1 MTPPLPIVPLLPEI
15 DRVLAARGVLVLQA
29 APGAGKTTR
38 VPPALLS
45 APWLSGRRILMV
57 EPRRLAA
64 MMAARRMAAERG
76 ESVGATVGY
85 RVRLERRIGPATRI
99 EVVTDG
105 IFTRLIQRDPALTD
119 YGLVVFDECHERS
132 LQTDL
137 GLALALET
145 RAALREDLRLLAMSA
160 TVDGAAYAGLLG
172 DAPVLVCPGRS
183 HPVSLHYWPDPARA
197 APNRGAVAHWQAA
210 VRRALAETAGGLL
223 VFLPGVPE
231 IRRLAGVLAD
241 AGLDAEVMVLPLYG
255 DQSPDAQQAAL
266 APAPPGRRKL
276 VLATAVAETSLT
288 LADIA
293 TVIDSG
299 WARTVRFD
307 PARAMEHLVTVP
319 VSRAAAEQRAGRAG
333 RQGPGV
339 CYRLYAERDFERAP
353 AQDEA
358 EIRQADL
365 AGLALDLAVWGV
377 TDPLDLRW
385 LDAPHPARFA
395 QARALLTALEA
406 LDGRGRITA
415 HGQALARLGVH
426 PRLAHLL
433 LRAREAGLGRLA
445 CRLAALIESRDPL
458 RQGQG
463 AISVDLR
470 DRLACFEAGG
480 RAGGDTLGRLEGQL
494 ARRLDLGEGD
504 EAMPDEH
511 SVGRLLAWAYPDRI
525 AQHQAP
531 GVYRLV
537 SGRRARLDPADRLAE
552 APYLVVARL
561 DGGATEARIH
571 LAAPVSLAVLREVTG
586 ARIVEDTAVGFE
598 PLLGAMVARRRQ
610 CLGSLVISESPLPRP
625 DPATLAEG
633 WIDYLSGAG
642 WERLPWRG
650 EAGRLRARLAC
661 MGRLAPGG
669 DWPAVDDATLR
680 ARLADWLGPFL
691 AGVTRLDQIDEQ
703 RVRTALATQ
712 IPSGG
717 LPRLERWLPTHVQTP
732 AGNRAGIDYTQD
744 PPVLAVKLQELFG
757 LAETPRLADGRLALQ
772 VHLLSPAGRPL
783 AITAD
788 LASFWKQAYPEV
800 KKQMRGRYPRHPWPD
815 DPLAATPTAR
825 AKPRV
830 KA

>member
-1 MTPPLPIVPLLPEI
+1 MTSPLPIVPLLPEI
-15 DRVLAARGVLVLQA
+15 DRVLAMRGVLVLQA

-38 VPPALLS
+38 VPPALLA
-45 APWLSGRRILMV
+45 APWLAGRRILMI

-64 MMAARRMAAERG
+64 VMAARRMAEERG
-76 ESVGATVGY
+76 ESVGETVGY
-85 RVRLERRIGPATRI
+85 RVRLEQRIGPATRI

-119 YGLVVFDECHERS
+119 YGLVIFDECHERS

-137 GLALALET
+137 GLALALES

-183 HPVSLHYWPDPARA
+183 HPVSLHYWPDPARTA
-197 APNRGAVAHWQAA
+197 QNRGAVAHWQAA
-210 VRRALAETAGGLL
+210 VRRALAETAGGIL

-231 IRRLAGVLAD
+231 IRRLAGVLAE
-241 AGLDAEVMVLPLYG
+241 AGLDADVMLLPLYG
-255 DQSPDAQQAAL
+255 DQSAAAQQAAL

-288 LADIA
+288 LADIT
-293 TVIDSG
+293 TVVDTG
-299 WARTVRFD
+299 WARAARFD

-333 RQGPGV
+333 RQGPGD

-353 AQDEA
+353 AQDEP

-365 AGLALDLAVWGV
+365 AGLALELAVWGV
-377 TDPLDLRW
+377 TDPTGLRW

-395 QARALLTALEA
+395 QARALLQA
-406 LDGRGRITA
+406 LDALDERGCITA
-415 HGQALARLGVH
+415 HGKAMARLGVH

-433 LRAREAGLGRLA
+433 LRAREVGLGRLA

-458 RQGQG
+458 RQGHDTVS
-463 AISVDLR
+463 ADVH

-480 RAGGDTLGRLEGQL
+480 RDGDTLKRLADQL
-494 ARRLDLGEGD
+494 ARRLGLGHAG
-504 EAMPDEH
+504 EAMPDAD
-511 SVGRLLAWAYPDRI
+511 SVGRLLACAYPDRI
-525 AQHQAP
+525 AQRQGP

-537 SGRRARLDPADRLAE
+537 SGRRARLDPADRLAG

-561 DGGATEARIH
+561 DAGETEARIH
-571 LAAPVSLAVLREVTG
+571 LAAPISLAALRELAG
-586 ARIVEDTAVGFE
+586 ARIVDDTVVGFDAA
-598 PLLGAMVARRRQ
+598 LGAMVTRRRQ

-625 DPATLAEG
+625 DPAVLADG
-633 WIDYLSGAG
+633 WTDFLSGPG
-642 WERLPWRG
+642 WERLPWSG
-650 EAGRLRARLAC
+650 EAARLRARLAF
-661 MGRLAPGG
+661 MGRLEPAG
-669 DWPAVDDATLR
+669 DWPQVDDAALQEN
-680 ARLADWLGPFL
+680 LAAWLGPFL
-691 AGVTRLDQIDEQ
+691 VGVTHLAQIDEH
-703 RVRTALATQ
+703 VLHAALAAQVPAT
-712 IPSGG
+712 G
-717 LPRLERWLPTHVQTP
+717 LARLDRWLPTHIPTP
-732 AGNRAGIDYTQD
+732 AGNRARIDYTQD

-757 LAETPRLADGRLALQ
+757 LGETPRLAQGRLALQ

-825 AKPRV
+825 AKPR
-830 KA
+830 ARA

>member
-1 MTPPLPIVPLLPEI
+1 MTSPLPIVPLLPEI
-15 DRVLAARGVLVLQA
+15 DRALAACGALVLQA
-29 APGAGKTTR
+29 APGAGKTTQ
-38 VPPALLS
+38 VPPALLD
-45 APWLSGRRILMV
+45 APWLAGRRILMI

-64 MMAARRMAAERG
+64 VMAARRMAEERG
-76 ESVGATVGY
+76 ESVGETVGY
-85 RVRLERRIGPATRI
+85 RVRLEQRIGPSTRI

-105 IFTRLIQRDPALTD
+105 TFTRLIQRDPALAD

-137 GLALALET
+137 GLALALES
-145 RAALREDLRLLAMSA
+145 RAALREDLRLMAMSA
-160 TVDGAAYAGLLG
+160 TVDGAAYARLLG

-183 HPVSLHYWPDPARA
+183 HPVSLHHWPDPARTA
-197 APNRGAVAHWQAA
+197 QNRGAVAHWQAA
-210 VRRALAETAGGLL
+210 VHRALAETAGGIL

-231 IRRLAGVLAD
+231 IRRLAGALAE
-241 AGLDAEVMVLPLYG
+241 ARLDANVMVLPLYG
-255 DQSPDAQQAAL
+255 DQSAAAQQAAL

-288 LADIA
+288 LADIT
-293 TVIDSG
+293 TVIDTG
-299 WARTVRFD
+299 WSRTMRFD

-353 AQDEA
+353 AHDEP

-365 AGLALDLAVWGV
+365 AGLALELAVWGV
-377 TDPLDLRW
+377 TNPVDLRW

-406 LDGRGRITA
+406 LDARGCITT

-433 LRAREAGLGRLA
+433 LRARQAGFGWLA

-458 RQGQG
+458 RQGHR
-463 AISVDLR
+463 ATSVDLH
-470 DRLACFEAGG
+470 DRLACFETGG
-480 RAGGDTLGRLEGQL
+480 VGGDTLKRLADQL
-494 ARRLDLGEGD
+494 ARRLDLGNTDAAIPDGD
-504 EAMPDEH
+504 

-525 AQHQAP
+525 AQRQAP
-531 GVYRLV
+531 GIYRLV
-537 SGRRARLDPADRLAE
+537 TGRRARLDPADRLAD

-561 DGGATEARIH
+561 DGGETEARIH
-571 LAAPVSLAVLREVTG
+571 LAAPISLDVLRDVVG
-586 ARIVEDTAVGFE
+586 ARIVDDTAVGFD
-598 PLLGAMVARRRQ
+598 PQLGAMVARRRQ
-610 CLGSLVISESPLPRP
+610 CLGSLVISETPLPRP
-625 DPATLAEG
+625 DPAALTDG
-633 WIDYLSGAG
+633 WIRFLSGAG
-642 WERLPWRG
+642 WERLQWTG
-650 EAGRLRARLAC
+650 EAARLRARLAR
-661 MGRLAPGG
+661 MGPLEPPG
-669 DWPAVDDATLR
+669 DWPQVDDAALQ
-680 ARLADWLGPFL
+680 ANLASWLGPFL
-691 AGVTRLDQIDEQ
+691 AGVTRIAQIDE
-703 RVRTALATQ
+703 RMLYAALAAQ
-712 IPSGG
+712 VPAGG
-717 LPRLERWLPTHVQTP
+717 LPRMDRWLPTHVQSP
-732 AGNRAGIDYTQD
+732 AGNRVAIDYTQE

-757 LAETPRLADGRLALQ
+757 LAETPRLAEGRLALL

-788 LASFWKQAYPEV
+788 LSSFWKQAYPEV

-815 DPLAATPTAR
+815 DPLTAVPTAR

-830 KA
+830 RA

>member
-1 MTPPLPIVPLLPEI
+1 MTSPLPIVPLLSEI
-15 DRVLAARGVLVLQA
+15 DRVLATRGALVLQA

-38 VPPALLS
+38 VPPALLA
-45 APWLSGRRILMV
+45 APWLAGRRILMI

-64 MMAARRMAAERG
+64 VTAARRMAEERG
-76 ESVGATVGY
+76 ESVGETVGY
-85 RVRLERRIGPATRI
+85 RVRLEQRIGRETRI

-119 YGLVVFDECHERS
+119 YGLVIFDECHERS

-137 GLALALET
+137 GLALALES

-172 DAPVLVCPGRS
+172 DAPVLVCPVRS
-183 HPVSLHYWPDPARA
+183 HPVSLHHWPDPTRA
-197 APNRGAVAHWQAA
+197 AQTRGAIAHWQAA
-210 VRRALAETAGGLL
+210 VRRALAETAGGIL

-231 IRRLAGVLAD
+231 IRRLASVLAD
-241 AGLDAEVMVLPLYG
+241 TDLDAAVMVLPLYG
-255 DQSPDAQQAAL
+255 DQSAAAQQAAL
-266 APAPPGRRKL
+266 APAPAGRRKL

-288 LADIA
+288 LADIT
-293 TVIDSG
+293 TVVDTG
-299 WARTVRFD
+299 WSRTVRFD

-339 CYRLYAERDFERAP
+339 CYRLYAETDLERAP
-353 AQDEA
+353 AQDEP

-365 AGLALDLAVWGV
+365 AGLALELALWGV
-377 TDPLDLRW
+377 MDPAGLRW

-406 LDGRGRITA
+406 LDSRGRITT

-426 PRLAHLL
+426 PRIGHLL
-433 LRAREAGLGRLA
+433 LWAREAGLGRLA

-458 RQGQG
+458 RQGHD
-463 AISVDLR
+463 AVSVDLQ

-480 RAGGDTLGRLEGQL
+480 RAGVETLRRLADQL
-494 ARRLDLGEGD
+494 ARRLDLGHAD
-504 EAMPDEH
+504 AAMPDGD

-525 AQHQAP
+525 AQRQAP
-531 GVYRLV
+531 GVFRLA
-537 SGRRARLDPADRLAE
+537 SGRRARLDPADRLAG

-561 DGGATEARIH
+561 DGGDTEARIH
-571 LAAPVSLAVLREVTG
+571 LAAPISLAALRELAG
-586 ARIVEDTAVGFE
+586 ARIVDDTLVGFDA
-598 PLLGAMVARRRQ
+598 PLGAMVARRRQ
-610 CLGSLVISESPLPRP
+610 CLGSLVLSESPLPRP
-625 DPATLAEG
+625 DPAALADG
-633 WIDYLSGAG
+633 WTAFLSGGG
-642 WERLPWRG
+642 WERVLWAG
-650 EAGRLRARLAC
+650 EAARLRARLAW
-661 MGRLAPGG
+661 MRRLDPDG
-669 DWPAVDDATLR
+669 DWPQVDDAALQEN
-680 ARLADWLGPFL
+680 LAAWLGPFL
-691 AGVTRLDQIDEQ
+691 AGITHLAQIDE
-703 RVRTALATQ
+703 RMLHAALAAQ
-712 IPSGG
+712 VLVGG
-717 LPRLERWLPTHVQTP
+717 QARLDRWLPTHIPTP
-732 AGNRAGIDYTQD
+732 AGNRAGIDYAQD

-757 LAETPRLADGRLALQ
+757 LAETPRLAEGRLALQ
-772 VHLLSPAGRPL
+772 LHLLSPAGRPL

-830 KA
+830 NA

>member
-1 MTPPLPIVPLLPEI
+1 VTSPLPIVPLLPEI
-15 DRVLAARGVLVLQA
+15 DRALAACGALVLQA
-29 APGAGKTTR
+29 APGAGKTTQ
-38 VPPALLS
+38 VPPALLD
-45 APWLSGRRILMV
+45 APWLAGRRILMI

-64 MMAARRMAAERG
+64 VMAARRMAEERG
-76 ESVGATVGY
+76 ESVGETVGY
-85 RVRLERRIGPATRI
+85 RVRLEQRIGPSTRI

-105 IFTRLIQRDPALTD
+105 IFTRLIQRDPALAD

-137 GLALALET
+137 GLALALDS
-145 RAALREDLRLLAMSA
+145 RAALREDLRLMAMSA
-160 TVDGAAYAGLLG
+160 TVDGAAYARLLG

-183 HPVSLHYWPDPARA
+183 HPVSLHHWPDPARTA
-197 APNRGAVAHWQAA
+197 QNRGAVAHWQAA
-210 VRRALAETAGGLL
+210 VHRALAETAGGIL
-223 VFLPGVPE
+223 VFLPGVAE
-231 IRRLAGVLAD
+231 IRRLAGALAE
-241 AGLDAEVMVLPLYG
+241 AHLDANVMVLPLYG
-255 DQSPDAQQAAL
+255 DQSAAAQQAAL

-288 LADIA
+288 LADIT
-293 TVIDSG
+293 TVIDTG
-299 WARTVRFD
+299 WSRTMRFD

-353 AQDEA
+353 AHDEP

-365 AGLALDLAVWGV
+365 AGLALELAVWGV
-377 TDPLDLRW
+377 TNPVDLRW

-406 LDGRGRITA
+406 LDARGCITA

-433 LRAREAGLGRLA
+433 LRARQAGFGWLA

-458 RQGQG
+458 RQGHR
-463 AISVDLR
+463 ATSVDLH
-470 DRLACFEAGG
+470 DRLACFETGG
-480 RAGGDTLGRLEGQL
+480 VGGDTLKRLADQL
-494 ARRLDLGEGD
+494 ARRLDLGNTDAAIPDGD
-504 EAMPDEH
+504 

-525 AQHQAP
+525 AQRQAP

-537 SGRRARLDPADRLAE
+537 TGRRARLDPADRLAD

-561 DGGATEARIH
+561 DGGETEARIH
-571 LAAPVSLAVLREVTG
+571 LAAPISLDVLRDVVG
-586 ARIVEDTAVGFE
+586 ARIVDDTVVGFD
-598 PLLGAMVARRRQ
+598 PQLGAMVARRRQ
-610 CLGSLVISESPLPRP
+610 CLGSLVISEAPLPRP
-625 DPATLAEG
+625 DPAALTDG
-633 WIDYLSGAG
+633 WIRFLSGAG
-642 WERLPWRG
+642 WERLLWTG
-650 EAGRLRARLAC
+650 EAARLRARLAR
-661 MGRLAPGG
+661 MGPLEPPG
-669 DWPAVDDATLR
+669 DWPQVDDAALQ
-680 ARLADWLGPFL
+680 ANLASWLGPFL
-691 AGVTRLDQIDEQ
+691 AGVTRIAQIDE
-703 RVRTALATQ
+703 RMLYAALAAQ
-712 IPSGG
+712 VPAGG
-717 LPRLERWLPTHVQTP
+717 LPRMDRWLPTHVQSP
-732 AGNRAGIDYTQD
+732 AGNRVAIDYTQE

-757 LAETPRLADGRLALQ
+757 LAETPRLAEGRLALL

-788 LASFWKQAYPEV
+788 LSSFWKQAYPEV

-815 DPLAATPTAR
+815 DPLTAVPTAR

-830 KA
+830 RA

>member
-1 MTPPLPIVPLLPEI
+1 MTSPLPIVPLLPEI
-15 DRVLAARGVLVLQA
+15 DRALAACGALVLQA
-29 APGAGKTTR
+29 APGAGKTTQ
-38 VPPALLS
+38 VPPALLD
-45 APWLSGRRILMV
+45 APWLAGRRILMI

-64 MMAARRMAAERG
+64 VMAARRMAEERG
-76 ESVGATVGY
+76 ESVGETVGY
-85 RVRLERRIGPATRI
+85 RVRLEQRIGPSTRI

-105 IFTRLIQRDPALTD
+105 IFTRLIQRDPALAD

-137 GLALALET
+137 GLALALES

-183 HPVSLHYWPDPARA
+183 HPVSLHHWPDPARTA
-197 APNRGAVAHWQAA
+197 QNRGAVAHWQAA
-210 VRRALAETAGGLL
+210 VHRALAETAGGIL

-231 IRRLAGVLAD
+231 IRRLAGALAE
-241 AGLDAEVMVLPLYG
+241 ARLDANVMVLPLYG
-255 DQSPDAQQAAL
+255 DQSAAAQQAAL

-288 LADIA
+288 LADIT
-293 TVIDSG
+293 TVIDTG
-299 WARTVRFD
+299 WSRTMRFD

-353 AQDEA
+353 AHDEP

-365 AGLALDLAVWGV
+365 AGLALELAVWGV
-377 TDPLDLRW
+377 TNPADLRW

-406 LDGRGRITA
+406 LDARGCITT

-433 LRAREAGLGRLA
+433 LRARQAGFGWLA

-458 RQGQG
+458 RQGHR
-463 AISVDLR
+463 ATSVDLH
-470 DRLACFEAGG
+470 DRLACFEIGG
-480 RAGGDTLGRLEGQL
+480 VGGDTLKRLADQL
-494 ARRLDLGEGD
+494 ARRLDLGNTDAAIPDGD
-504 EAMPDEH
+504 
-511 SVGRLLAWAYPDRI
+511 SVGWLLAWAYPDRI
-525 AQHQAP
+525 AQRQAP
-531 GVYRLV
+531 GIYRLV
-537 SGRRARLDPADRLAE
+537 TGRRARLDPADRLAD

-561 DGGATEARIH
+561 DGGETEARIH
-571 LAAPVSLAVLREVTG
+571 LAAPISLDVLRDVVG
-586 ARIVEDTAVGFE
+586 ARIVDDTVVGFD
-598 PLLGAMVARRRQ
+598 PQLGAMVARRRQ
-610 CLGSLVISESPLPRP
+610 CLGSLVISETPLPRP
-625 DPATLAEG
+625 DPAALTDG
-633 WIDYLSGAG
+633 WIRFLSGAG
-642 WERLPWRG
+642 WERLLWTG
-650 EAGRLRARLAC
+650 EAARLRARLAR
-661 MGRLAPGG
+661 MGPLEPPG
-669 DWPAVDDATLR
+669 DWPQVDDAALQ
-680 ARLADWLGPFL
+680 ANLASWLGPFL
-691 AGVTRLDQIDEQ
+691 AGVTRIAQIDE
-703 RVRTALATQ
+703 RMLYAALAAQ
-712 IPSGG
+712 VPAGG
-717 LPRLERWLPTHVQTP
+717 LPRMDRWLPTHVQSP
-732 AGNRAGIDYTQD
+732 AGNRVAIDYTQE

-757 LAETPRLADGRLALQ
+757 LAETPRLAEGRLALL

-788 LASFWKQAYPEV
+788 LSSFWKQAYPEV

-815 DPLAATPTAR
+815 DPLTAVPTAR

-830 KA
+830 RA

>member
-1 MTPPLPIVPLLPEI
+1 MTSPLPIVPLLPEI
-15 DRVLAARGVLVLQA
+15 DRALAACGALVLQA
-29 APGAGKTTR
+29 APGAGKTTQ
-38 VPPALLS
+38 VPPALLD
-45 APWLSGRRILMV
+45 APWLAGRRILMI

-64 MMAARRMAAERG
+64 VMAARRMAEERG
-76 ESVGATVGY
+76 ESVGETVGY
-85 RVRLERRIGPATRI
+85 RVRLEQRIGPSTRI

-105 IFTRLIQRDPALTD
+105 IFTRLIQRDPALAD

-137 GLALALET
+137 GLALALES

-183 HPVSLHYWPDPARA
+183 HPVSLHHWPDPARTA
-197 APNRGAVAHWQAA
+197 QNRGAVAHWQAA
-210 VRRALAETAGGLL
+210 VHRALAETAGGIL

-231 IRRLAGVLAD
+231 IRRLAGALAE
-241 AGLDAEVMVLPLYG
+241 ARLDANVMVLPLYG
-255 DQSPDAQQAAL
+255 DQSAAAQQAAL

-288 LADIA
+288 LADIT
-293 TVIDSG
+293 TVIDTG
-299 WARTVRFD
+299 WSRTMRFD

-353 AQDEA
+353 AHDEP

-365 AGLALDLAVWGV
+365 AGLALELAVWGV
-377 TDPLDLRW
+377 TNPVDLRW

-406 LDGRGRITA
+406 LDGRGCITT

-433 LRAREAGLGRLA
+433 LRARQAGFGWLA

-458 RQGQG
+458 RQGHR
-463 AISVDLR
+463 ATSVDLH
-470 DRLACFEAGG
+470 DRLACFETGG
-480 RAGGDTLGRLEGQL
+480 VGGDTLKRLADQL
-494 ARRLDLGEGD
+494 ARRLDLGNTDAAIPDGD
-504 EAMPDEH
+504 
-511 SVGRLLAWAYPDRI
+511 SVGRLMAWAYPDRI
-525 AQHQAP
+525 AQRQAP
-531 GVYRLV
+531 GIYRLLT
-537 SGRRARLDPADRLAE
+537 GRRARLDPADRLAD

-561 DGGATEARIH
+561 DGGETEARIH
-571 LAAPVSLAVLREVTG
+571 LAAPISLDVLRDVVG
-586 ARIVEDTAVGFE
+586 ARIVDDTVVGFD
-598 PLLGAMVARRRQ
+598 PQLGAMVARRRQ
-610 CLGSLVISESPLPRP
+610 CLGSLVISETPLPRP
-625 DPATLAEG
+625 DPAALTDG
-633 WIDYLSGAG
+633 WIRFLSGAG
-642 WERLPWRG
+642 WERLLWTG
-650 EAGRLRARLAC
+650 EAARLRARLAR
-661 MGRLAPGG
+661 MGPLEPPG
-669 DWPAVDDATLR
+669 DWPQVDDAALQ
-680 ARLADWLGPFL
+680 ANLASWLGPFL
-691 AGVTRLDQIDEQ
+691 AGVTRIAQIDE
-703 RVRTALATQ
+703 RMLYAALAAQ
-712 IPSGG
+712 VPAGG
-717 LPRLERWLPTHVQTP
+717 LPRMDRWLPTHVQSP
-732 AGNRAGIDYTQD
+732 AGNRVAIDYTQE

-757 LAETPRLADGRLALQ
+757 LAETPRLAEGRLALL

-788 LASFWKQAYPEV
+788 LSSFWKQAYPEV

-815 DPLAATPTAR
+815 DPLTAVPTAR

-830 KA
+830 RA